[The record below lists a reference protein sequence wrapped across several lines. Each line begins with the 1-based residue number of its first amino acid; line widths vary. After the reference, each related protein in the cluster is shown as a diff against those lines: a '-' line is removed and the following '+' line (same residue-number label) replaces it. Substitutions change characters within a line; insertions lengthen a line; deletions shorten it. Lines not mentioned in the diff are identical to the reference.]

1 MKLRNLLLGCI
12 VAASAFSI
20 YSENSHGNNQITLVP
35 RPKKP
40 NDRPNT
46 ETPIECSKDKNAID
60 ITFSEDLGM
69 VDVDVTNLNNNQSVK
84 TKLNS
89 STGEA
94 CMGIPTQEGMYRL
107 IIKTKDCDYEGYY
120 NQ

>member
-46 ETPIECSKDKNAID
+46 EIPIECSKDKNAID

-69 VDVDVTNLNNNQSVK
+69 VDVDVT
-84 TKLNS
+84 KLARKNDIWKS
-89 STGEA
+89 KA
-94 CMGIPTQEGMYRL
+94 KIL
-107 IIKTKDCDYEGYY
+107 IDRCF
-120 NQ
+120 

>member
-1 MKLRNLLLGCI
+1 MKLINLLLGCI

-46 ETPIECSKDKNAID
+46 EIPIECSKDKN
-60 ITFSEDLGM
+60 G
-69 VDVDVTNLNNNQSVK
+69 SV
-84 TKLNS
+84 
-89 STGEA
+89 E
-94 CMGIPTQEGMYRL
+94 I
-107 IIKTKDCDYEGYY
+107 
-120 NQ
+120 

>member
-12 VAASAFSI
+12 VTASAFSI

-35 RPKKP
+35 SPRSPTTGPTQKYQQ
-40 NDRPNT
+40 
-46 ETPIECSKDKNAID
+46 SAQKDKNAID

-89 STGEA
+89 STREA
-94 CMGIPTQEGMYRL
+94 WEFRRRRMYRL